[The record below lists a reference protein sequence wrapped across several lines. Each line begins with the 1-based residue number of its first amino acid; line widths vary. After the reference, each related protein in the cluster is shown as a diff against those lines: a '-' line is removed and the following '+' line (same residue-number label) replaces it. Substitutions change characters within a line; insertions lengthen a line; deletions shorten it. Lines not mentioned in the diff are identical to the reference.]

1 MPSRFV
7 LLKQN
12 ARAFQLKEKEGYFG
26 LRFQPLMVLI
36 LLDCD
41 SRKYQEHTVEQSE
54 KQTEEEVVMVLIA
67 PSRARHRD
75 VTSSS

>member
-1 MPSRFV
+1 
-7 LLKQN
+7 
-12 ARAFQLKEKEGYFG
+12 
-26 LRFQPLMVLI
+26 MVLI

-67 PSRARHRD
+67 PSRARHHD